1 MINVDLSLTDDIKEI
16 VQINTTK
23 STALNKSNIDEDKSS
38 NENKNSEKFGN
49 IYVVSKNTVKTVRD
63 CKSLNSAV
71 KCEPNKE
78 LKQEPSEFSVLPRA
92 ILSDN
97 NVPSLS
103 INKQSTGPKQV
114 FYIFIILF
122 RVITPLFLIIFD
134 ILE

>member
-23 STALNKSNIDEDKSS
+23 STALNKSNIDEDKISS
-38 NENKNSEKFGN
+38 ENKNSEKFEN

-71 KCEPNKE
+71 KYEPNKE

-114 FYIFIILF
+114 FYIIIIILF
-122 RVITPLFLIIFD
+122 RVITPVF
-134 ILE
+134 